1 MPNAGSVS
9 ESYQDIEAALT
20 EMESCMKL
28 LFPEF
33 GLAGSPADNS
43 GPSDGQPDK
52 GCQADDDEPC
62 CSTNLRERRDCRE
75 EEKEEE
81 EEDSDTENR
90 EKSCEEERKEDEEG
104 RTKAEMEEDGEGAE
118 ESSQEESDE
127 EDSFIRN
134 SGLISHTYSLD
145 VSLSPGGS
153 GGII

>member
-1 MPNAGSVS
+1 MIPNAGSVS

-33 GLAGSPADNS
+33 GLAGYPADTS
-43 GPSDGQPDK
+43 SPSDDQPDK

-62 CSTNLRERRDCRE
+62 CSKNLRER
-75 EEKEEE
+75 K
-81 EEDSDTENR
+81 EDSDTENR